1 MSKKQIIQLSVL
13 TFFLYLG
20 VFFMKNSNY
29 FEYYHIYGLITLIIL
44 SGAYVIYSKKDNK
57 FVEYFRIAL
66 YIILGI
72 LVYMFLDNN
81 IFYSSYHFYTELM
94 GYKPQE
100 AFYVIFTG
108 FDFMYI
114 LMVSAVLL
122 LNKPVNHRVFK
133 IGKIKVTL

>member
-1 MSKKQIIQLSVL
+1 LADITALLISSPPHSEIDPIRFILD
-13 TFFLYLG
+13 
-20 VFFMKNSNY
+20 
-29 FEYYHIYGLITLIIL
+29 GLITLIIL

-72 LVYMFLDNN
+72 LVYIFLDNN

-114 LMVSAVLL
+114 LMVSAILL
-122 LNKPVNHRVFK
+122 LNKPVNHKIFK
-133 IGKIKVTL
+133 IGKIKVTS